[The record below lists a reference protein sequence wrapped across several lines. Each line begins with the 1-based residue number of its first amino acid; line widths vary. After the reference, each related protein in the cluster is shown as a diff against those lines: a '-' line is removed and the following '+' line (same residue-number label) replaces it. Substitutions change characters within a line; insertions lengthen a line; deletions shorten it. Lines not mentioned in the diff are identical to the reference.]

1 MFFHDCVKDYDLDD
15 QRNFERHDFDEHLIS
30 DNDDDDDDD
39 NDDDDDDDKLPVAV
53 PDFPPT
59 ARFDPECKSMISQN
73 LF

>member
-15 QRNFERHDFDEHLIS
+15 QHNFERHDFDEHLIS

-39 NDDDDDDDKLPVAV
+39 DKLPVAV

-59 ARFDPECKSMISQN
+59 ARFGPECKSMIFHN
-73 LF
+73 IF